1 MRLTKHSDYA
11 LRILLY
17 VASHPDRLVTSEEV
31 GGAYGI
37 SSNHLVKIVGDLGK
51 LGYLEVKRGR
61 QGGVRLAKAPES
73 IGIGEIIRRM
83 EPDLDLVECF
93 NPATNTCPIIKVCGL
108 TRALAQAR
116 AEFLKALDAYTLA
129 DVAGPK
135 QQAKYRQLLR
145 VIA

>member
-17 VASHPDRLVTSEEV
+17 VATHPDRLVATEEI

-51 LGYLEVKRGR
+51 LGILEVKRGR
-61 QGGVRLAKAPES
+61 QGGVRLARAPET
-73 IGIGEIIRRM
+73 IVIGEIIRRM

-93 NPATNTCPIIKVCGL
+93 NPETNTCPLIKVCGL

-116 AEFLKALDAYTLA
+116 AEFLRVLDSFTLA
-129 DVAGPK
+129 DVADPK
-135 QQAKYRQLLR
+135 QRAKYRQLLR
-145 VIA
+145 VID